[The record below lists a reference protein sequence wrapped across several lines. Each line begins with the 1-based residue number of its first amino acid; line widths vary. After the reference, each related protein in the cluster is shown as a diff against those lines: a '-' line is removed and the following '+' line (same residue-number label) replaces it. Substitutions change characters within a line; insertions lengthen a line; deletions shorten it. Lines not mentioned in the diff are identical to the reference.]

1 MKKWK
6 LRKLL
11 QTYATSGRAE
21 PGADLPALEEARKQ
35 LAILDGSPLAGTAG
49 QARSLDRLKRR
60 VAQAISLRDTLAGAQ
75 RDVSDSVAFGAVAAA
90 LEAGPGRELRQ
101 AMEDWQTADK
111 ALNAALTQF
120 KASGGRVAAELSL
133 RDLREAVDWTLSQRK
148 RLKDWTDWV
157 ALRKEADAA
166 GLSPLAD
173 AMENGDLQGDPV
185 DECRR
190 AYARWWL
197 PLAMDASEPLRRFAY
212 WKHEDIVAAFR
223 NLDDKA
229 AEKAPREVMRRIRH
243 RLPARDAAPRKS
255 ELGVL
260 RHQLAL
266 QRPSMAIRPLLEN
279 LGGVLPKL
287 APCILISPLSIAQ
300 YLPAGQA
307 RFDVVIF
314 DEASQIA
321 TWNAIG
327 AIARAK
333 QSIIVGDPQQ
343 LPPTNF
349 FGRSDE
355 EGEDGGMDATLHDMP
370 SILDE
375 VTAAGISTR
384 RLRWHYRSRDE
395 ALIAF
400 SNHYYY
406 GDGLVTFPAP
416 STGSKAVQFHKIDG
430 TYARGAERTNA
441 DEAKAIVETIRR
453 RLTAWLEQTEGDRP
467 TLGVVTFN
475 TQQQGL
481 ILDLLDKMRRDN
493 PALEWFFAEEREEPV
508 IVKNLENIQGDER
521 DVMLFSITFAP
532 DPTGK
537 LSMNFGALNAD
548 GGEKRLNVAI
558 TRARR
563 ELRQYLLAPPL
574 IGCHHTRAARTAY
587 LCVADP

>member
-1 MKKWK
+1 
-6 LRKLL
+6 
-11 QTYATSGRAE
+11 
-21 PGADLPALEEARKQ
+21 
-35 LAILDGSPLAGTAG
+35 
-49 QARSLDRLKRR
+49 
-60 VAQAISLRDTLAGAQ
+60 
-75 RDVSDSVAFGAVAAA
+75 
-90 LEAGPGRELRQ
+90 
-101 AMEDWQTADK
+101 MEDWQAADK

-120 KASGGRVAAELSL
+120 EASGGRVAADLSMRDLHEIVDRTLAQRAQL
-133 RDLREAVDWTLSQRK
+133 RDWIRWAAVRK
-148 RLKDWTDWV
+148 G
-157 ALRKEADAA
+157 ADAV
-166 GLSPLAD
+166 GLTPLAD
-173 AMENGDLQGDPV
+173 ALENGDLQGDPA

-212 WKHEDIVAAFR
+212 WKHEDTVTAFR

-229 AEKAPREVMRRIRH
+229 AEQAPRETMRRIRH
-243 RLPARDAAPRKS
+243 RLPTRDAVPRKS

-266 QRPSMAIRPLLEN
+266 KRPSMAIRPLLEN
-279 LGGVLPKL
+279 LGEVLPKL
-287 APCILISPLSIAQ
+287 VPCVLMSPLSIAQ
-300 YLPAGQA
+300 YLPVGQA

-314 DEASQIA
+314 DEASQIT
-321 TWNAIG
+321 TWDAIG

-333 QSIIVGDPQQ
+333 QSIIVGDPKQ

-355 EGEDGGMDATLHDMP
+355 DGEDGGRDGMTDDMP

-375 VTAAGISTR
+375 VTAAGIPTR
-384 RLRWHYRSRDE
+384 RLDWHYRSQDE

-400 SNHYYY
+400 SNHFYY
-406 GDGLVTFPAP
+406 GGGLVTFPAP
-416 STGSKAVQFHKIDG
+416 STGNKAVQFHKIDG
-430 TYARGAERTNA
+430 MYARGAGRTNA
-441 DEAKAIVETIRR
+441 DEAKAIVETVRR
-453 RLTAWLEQTEGDRP
+453 RLTAWIEQTEGDRP

-548 GGEKRLNVAI
+548 GGEKRLNVAV

-563 ELRQYLLAPPL
+563 ELHIYASLTHDQIDLSR
-574 IGCHHTRAARTAY
+574 TRATGVRDLKAFLDYA
-587 LCVADP
+587 